1 MVLKEP
7 VVYPDVVDNLD
18 NEEKAVP
25 LDVLV
30 LLELKETVVKMV
42 KML

>member
-1 MVLKEP
+1 M
-7 VVYPDVVDNLD
+7 VYPDVVDNLD
-18 NEEKAVP
+18 NEEKVVP

>member
-1 MVLKEP
+1 
-7 VVYPDVVDNLD
+7 VVYLDVVDNPET
-18 NEEKAVP
+18 EEKVVP

-30 LLELKETVVKMV
+30 LLVLKETVVKMV